1 MYLAFARFAAM
12 KIILPLR
19 GKNVRAFLCREGN
32 FIRNHTNVPNLLVN
46 QLSKLNYALPML
58 LKDFF
63 QEEGFIL
70 LQVFLSALI

>member
-19 GKNVRAFLCREGN
+19 EKNVRAFLCREGN

-58 LKDFF
+58 KDFF